1 MFLLMRFSEGAG
13 AELERL
19 TRRLDWQVFGIC
31 GPSVLR
37 SYLRQERLRGEH
49 WSRVW

>member
-1 MFLLMRFSEGAG
+1 MFLRMQFSEEAG
-13 AELERL
+13 AELGRL

-37 SYLRQERLRGEH
+37 SYLRQERLRGEQG
-49 WSRVW
+49 SRVW